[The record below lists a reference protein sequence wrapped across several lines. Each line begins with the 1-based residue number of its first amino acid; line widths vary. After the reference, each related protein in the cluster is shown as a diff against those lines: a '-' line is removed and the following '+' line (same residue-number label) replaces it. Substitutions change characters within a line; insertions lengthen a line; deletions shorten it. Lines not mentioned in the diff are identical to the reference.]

1 VLASPILAALVASL
15 LAGAGA
21 TAVGAL
27 PALVL
32 PSISERTRAILGGL
46 SGGIMLA
53 ATFFSLL
60 GPGLEAA
67 TARWDRWGGLLVAT
81 AGLVAGA
88 ALVATLHRYSPHE
101 HFIKGPEGADR
112 TRLSRAWL
120 FVIAITLHNFPEGLA
135 VGVGA
140 ASGELDIA
148 LPITLGIGL
157 QNVPEGLVVALSLLR
172 EGYARDRAVLVG
184 CATGL
189 VEPIGAL
196 IGAAALALSAALL
209 PAALCFAAGA
219 MLFVISDEVIPESH
233 QGPHA
238 GVATWGLIAG
248 FVLMMVLDVAFA
260 A

>member
-1 VLASPILAALVASL
+1 
-15 LAGAGA
+15 
-21 TAVGAL
+21 
-27 PALVL
+27 
-32 PSISERTRAILGGL
+32 
-46 SGGIMLA
+46 MLA

-60 GPGLEAA
+60 GPGLEEA
-67 TARWDRWGGLLVAT
+67 TARWDRWGGLGIATVALVS
-81 AGLVAGA
+81 GA
-88 ALVATLHRYSPHE
+88 ALVAILHRYSPHE
-101 HFIKGPEGADR
+101 HFIKGPEGADK
-112 TRLSRAWL
+112 TRLARVWL

-157 QNVPEGLVVALSLLR
+157 QNIPEGLVVALSLLR

-196 IGAAALALSAALL
+196 VGAGVLAVSSTIL
-209 PAALCFAAGA
+209 PAVLCFSAGA

-238 GVATWGLIAG
+238 GAATWGVVGG